1 MSNTTL
7 TVINAV
13 LIILVFILYMSV
25 KNMNA
30 KMRRQKKRIDRLLR
44 GSGELSAEEIL
55 SNYSEAFSSLEKQIL
70 NQSDNLTSKVQKA
83 MTANEKMILSHQN
96 HADQQFK
103 ELIGEVNSVRGRSV
117 TSIQKI
123 GLYRYSAFEEA
134 LNNFSFS
141 LALLDS
147 LNNGVIITSIYAS
160 QGSYTYAK
168 AIRNGKSETVLSS
181 DELKALE
188 RALGHSN

>member
-1 MSNTTL
+1 MSNTLL
-7 TVINAV
+7 TVINV
-13 LIILVFILYMSV
+13 LLIILVVILYMSV
-25 KNMNA
+25 NNMNT

-44 GSGELSAEEIL
+44 GSGDQSAEEIL
-55 SNYSEAFSSLEKQIL
+55 ANYSDSFSNLEKQIKD
-70 NQSDNLTSKVQKA
+70 QSDDLANQVQKA
-83 MTANEKMILSHQN
+83 MSMNEKMIRNYQSQ
-96 HADQQFK
+96 ADQQFK
-103 ELIGEVNSVRGRSV
+103 EIIGEVNSVRGRSV
-117 TSIQKI
+117 TSIQKV
-123 GLYRYSAFEEA
+123 GLYRYSAFEET

-168 AIRNGKSETVLSS
+168 AIRNAKSETALSA

-188 RALGHSN
+188 RALGHPS